1 MTDEET
7 PDLPSTP
14 LITLADLIKPHEVD
28 GEDDRETRVRRS
40 LRARLSY
47 YSPLRIFM
55 AIVILAGIGY
65 FGTKQVQNVI
75 ASSVKVKSEFFAP
88 YVDTTLTPTYQFQ
101 DANQNVAKQ
110 TILGFITAPPS
121 GTCTPSWGGYYS
133 IASAES
139 QINLTRR
146 LVEYQNL
153 GGTAIISFGGQ
164 RGRHLST
171 VCTSPSAL
179 ASVYS
184 QVISTY
190 HTPAIDLDT
199 EGSAL
204 NDFAAMNR
212 RAQALRLLESQY
224 PKLQV
229 WLTLPVATN
238 GLQENAL
245 GVVRTMLTHR
255 VRLAGI
261 NVMTMD
267 YGVPTSN
274 MAATIESSLKA
285 TELQLANEFTH
296 HGLHLTAKQIFN
308 RMGATVEIGQ
318 NSDYGEIFTTSDAR
332 SLAAFVLRN
341 SLRRLSMWSLNRDAP
356 CPTAFGNQEIYS
368 NTCSGTQQ
376 SSLQFSNIFNH
387 ALTGSITN
395 RHQVIL
401 APNDISTNP
410 ANAPYPIWQ
419 PNFPYPEHYKV
430 VWNGYVYQAKYYNQG
445 TQPTQTYQYSFQ
457 TPWLLIGPVLKTDHA
472 PSIPKLPPGTY
483 PAWNAKQA
491 YSTGANVEIG
501 GEGYQAKY
509 YNQGDNPTAALI
521 NPSTSPWKPLF
532 TLPGEPALN

>member
-1 MTDEET
+1 MSNDDI
-7 PDLPSTP
+7 PGFPSPP
-14 LITLADLIKPHEVD
+14 LITLADLVKPHETG
-28 GEDDRETRVRRS
+28 GEDNREARPRRS
-40 LRARLSY
+40 IRARLSY
-47 YSPLRIFM
+47 YSPIRIFM
-55 AIVILAGIGY
+55 AIVILLGLGY
-65 FGTKQVQNVI
+65 FTTKQVQNVI

-101 DANQNVAKQ
+101 DTNQNVAKQ
-110 TILGFITAPPS
+110 TVLGFITAPPS
-121 GTCTPSWGGYYS
+121 GACTPSWGGYYS
-133 IASAES
+133 FASAES

-153 GGTAIISFGGQ
+153 GGNPIISFGGQ

-171 VCTSPSAL
+171 VCTSPGAL
-179 ASVYS
+179 ASAYS

-190 HTPAIDLDT
+190 QVPAIDLDT

-204 NDFAAMNR
+204 NNYAAMNR
-212 RAQALRLLESQY
+212 RAQALRLLESQF

-229 WLTLPVATN
+229 WLTLPVAIN

-245 GVVRTMLTHR
+245 GVVRTMLIHR

-261 NVMTMD
+261 NLMTMD
-267 YGVPTSN
+267 FGVPVSN
-274 MAATIESSLKA
+274 MAVAIESSLKA
-285 TELQLANEFTH
+285 TETQLSNEFLH
-296 HGLHLTAKQIFN
+296 HGLHLTARQIYN

-318 NSDYGEIFTTSDAR
+318 NSNFGEVFTTSDAR
-332 SLAAFVLRN
+332 SLVTFALNN

-356 CPTAFGNQEIYS
+356 CATAFGNQEIYS
-368 NTCSGTQQ
+368 NTCSGTSQ
-376 SSLQFSNIFNH
+376 SSLQFSNIFAH
-387 ALTGSITN
+387 ALTGSIISQ
-395 RHQVIL
+395 HQVIL

-430 VWNGYVYQAKYYNQG
+430 VWNGYVYEAKYYNQG
-445 TQPTQTYQYSFQ
+445 TQPTQTYQFSFQ

-472 PSIPKLPPGTY
+472 PSIPKLPPGIY

-491 YSTGANVEIG
+491 YNTGTNVEIA

-509 YNQGDNPTAALI
+509 YNQGDNPTEALVDP
-521 NPSTSPWKPLF
+521 NSSPWKPLF
-532 TLPGEPALN
+532 TFPGEPALD